1 MRNTAIG
8 MIVAGF
14 AVIAIGCGGGDSLN
28 IEEYAAAFCGH
39 GDWFD
44 PDAEYET
51 WGDVKSAMRDVRG
64 RLDDLNPPDELAAY
78 HRETRGSVTL
88 FLDTLDEYDDDEP
101 YSALEMLGSVFAVV
115 LIAGSVID
123 EEEENLAPETRSAL
137 AAAGCNIDAPLIAMD
152 PADTEPIDPPNQARF
167 RLTCEW
173 ERDHAND
180 TLNIQ
185 GTIGNENEY
194 DIAAVVLTLRVSQ
207 PGSYL
212 VMPFE
217 IDVRGLG
224 VGETRE
230 WETDQ
235 TFFGMDSTSKYEF
248 ERLRVESVFFV
259 GAPNIAVGSPSTTTC
274 VGQ

>member
-1 MRNTAIG
+1 MRNTVIG

-14 AVIAIGCGGGDSLN
+14 AVIAIGCSGGDSLT
-28 IEEYAAAFCGH
+28 IEEYAATFCGNS
-39 GDWFD
+39 DWAD

-51 WGDVKSAMRDVRG
+51 WGDLKSAMRDVRG

-78 HRETRGSVTL
+78 HRETRGLMTL
-88 FLDTLDEYDDDEP
+88 FIEALDEYDDDDP
-101 YSALEMLGSVFAVV
+101 YSALEMLGSFFAVG
-115 LIAGSVID
+115 LIAGAVI
-123 EEEENLAPETRSAL
+123 EAEEENLAPETRSAL
-137 AAAGCNIDAPLIAMD
+137 AAAGCDVDAPMIAMD
-152 PADTEPIDPPNQARF
+152 PDDAEPIVPPDQARF

-207 PGSYL
+207 PDSYM

-230 WETDQ
+230 WEADQ
-235 TFFGMDSTSKYEF
+235 SFFGMDSTSKYEF
-248 ERLRVESVFFV
+248 ERLRVETVFFV
-259 GAPNIAVGSPSTTTC
+259 GAPNIAVSSHSTATC
-274 VGQ
+274 VGK